1 MATIFEAVAKQSQNS
16 QQSQSDTNPNQPALH
31 FTGNCITNGL
41 FLFDEPPQATSINML
56 DNWLQSSKQSR
67 SSLDAAV
74 AAATAAAAAAAA
86 VNQPKIQAAPRS
98 GPFHTIDTGTDH
110 IDLLS
115 SQQHFQ
121 FQHPHHPHNQTHSL
135 FLTPSNMDTTQLSQQ
150 QQQQQQQSSLQ
161 QQSQHSMQQND
172 QLQTSPNC
180 SFGE

>member
-16 QQSQSDTNPNQPALH
+16 QQSNQSQSDTNTNQAALH
-31 FTGNCITNGL
+31 FTSNCITNGL

-74 AAATAAAAAAAA
+74 AAAASAAAAAAAA
-86 VNQPKIQAAPRS
+86 ANQPKIQSSRS
-98 GPFHTIDTGTDH
+98 GGQFHAIDTGTDH
-110 IDLLS
+110 IDLLT

-121 FQHPHHPHNQTHSL
+121 FQHPHHPHNQPHSL
-135 FLTPSNMDTTQLSQQ
+135 FLTPSNMDTTQIS
-150 QQQQQQQSSLQ
+150 QQQQSSLQ
-161 QQSQHSMQQND
+161 QSQQQQMQQND
-172 QLQTSPNC
+172 PLQTSPNC